1 MELTTGD
8 SVHAV
13 LAERLPEALD
23 DAIKKV
29 HFDWH
34 KACGRT
40 TAEQI
45 SKAMPCCLPK
55 ANLCQQTKVPGIAK
69 FNFQQWKDEGRP
81 TLLKAGWIALCRM
94 IASNADVDTEC
105 FRNIITLC
113 DRMSIDDCENPD
125 LKMAMEMSRGSNATR
140 HVRDSSN
147 APKL

>member
-1 MELTTGD
+1 MELKIGD
-8 SVHAV
+8 SIHAV
-13 LAERLPEALD
+13 LAERLLLEFD

-55 ANLCQQTKVPGIAK
+55 ANLCQQTKVTGIAK

-125 LKMAMEMSRGSNATR
+125 LKMAMEMSRGSKATR
-140 HVRDSSN
+140 HLRDSSN